1 MERLKK
7 KKKYYFPYKIFSIE
21 SKSKSQT
28 NIIKDK
34 LTLNSLNSINK
45 NGIKVNDYVKKLKS
59 TILSNKIFSKYM
71 DNYIG
76 QTQDFCFKSPECT
89 VYPMK
94 KNFQYLP
101 IDIKRNLSVREVTS
115 DERRNNEN
123 QTNSVIEKPYGYK
136 YKNTRIRINNKDYYH
151 HNSAEKLKSKL
162 FINFSEG
169 MNYSE
174 KVLKAIGLSNIDISN
189 NSEIIKS
196 NFNYL
201 HESLININLLEN
213 FTSSKSI
220 DYKIKNNFTKEDVL
234 FNINVFSLC
243 FNFYEIEPSQKSDD
257 IEDNKEN
264 KENAQNVKKQKLFLP
279 FKLLPFFYLLN
290 YSSFK
295 SFISEIIYYDK
306 KAKCMNFNQKN
317 FRDIL
322 RKYSYYLRNV
332 YQRSTEDTFKDIT
345 FYRNEFI
352 YDKYYDWIVIHE
364 KEKEEEED
372 DSDDNDKNN
381 KRNINESVVYKMKI
395 SFPKIVFEE
404 KKNNIKIINHLNK
417 NVIIRI
423 LKMNFIDWEKL
434 ILFDLF
440 SNKKFR
446 YLINNILNGSNK
458 FYNKKIILYEKMI
471 YNNSVNNLTNS
482 NINNI
487 LNNSNKNNNNYEFF
501 ISEAIRG
508 ISYYYIFTPNII
520 LILRG
525 ETKKHFQKINLNLKE
540 SRKLFQLSK
549 YWGALNTLFKCMYKD
564 EMSNKIY
571 FKLNILDNISKEL
584 YKTIRN
590 EEIYFQSHKNMSI
603 NTTTS
608 IQKDNYIRYKTNN
621 FELLL
626 SECLLNVI
634 NITINDL
641 RNFYFKVPKKL
652 LNTILTTSNN
662 MKIVHCIIDCCNE
675 ILNNEN
681 EVDILREERI
691 MGKKIYDLSRGGSPN
706 EKHNNNNNFLK
717 TFSKNKTFF
726 IKNGSNNNNKNLYA
740 KSFNRQK
747 SNILENQK
755 SSFIQILEKK
765 YPDLRTSL
773 KERRNISNFTDEKE
787 KENENENENEKE
799 IQNLISNL
807 PNIKQDKKASEN
819 NIDLNKIKSSGELR
833 KNRLNRTQTN
843 NYSYKSSLLK

>member
-1 MERLKK
+1 MEKLKK
-7 KKKYYFPYKIFSIE
+7 KKKYYFPYKIFNVE

-28 NIIKDK
+28 NITKDN
-34 LTLNSLNSINK
+34 LTLNPLNTK
-45 NGIKVNDYVKKLKS
+45 TRNGIKVNDYVKKLKS

-71 DNYIG
+71 DNYLG

-101 IDIKRNLSVREVTS
+101 IDIKRNISAQEVTS
-115 DERRNNEN
+115 DDRRN
-123 QTNSVIEKPYGYK
+123 QSNSVIEKPYGYK

-151 HNSAEKLKSKL
+151 HSSAEKLKSKI

-174 KVLKAIGLSNIDISN
+174 KVLKAIGLRNIDISN
-189 NSEIIKS
+189 NNEIIKS
-196 NFNYL
+196 NLNYL

-220 DYKIKNNFTKEDVL
+220 DYKIKSNFKKEDVL
-234 FNINVFSLC
+234 FNINAFSLC
-243 FNFYEIEPSQKSDD
+243 FNFYEIEQNKKSDD
-257 IEDNKEN
+257 IENNKEN
-264 KENAQNVKKQKLFLP
+264 KDNKDNDNDKKAKKQKLFLP
-279 FKLLPFFYLLN
+279 FKLLPFFYLLD

-295 SFISEIIYYDK
+295 SFISEIIYYNK
-306 KAKCMNFNQKN
+306 ERKCMDFNQKN
-317 FRDIL
+317 FRDVL

-332 YQRSTEDTFKDIT
+332 YQRSTEETFKDVT
-345 FYRNEFI
+345 FYKNEFI
-352 YDKYYDWIVIHE
+352 YEKCYDWIVINE
-364 KEKEEEED
+364 KDSED
-372 DSDDNDKNN
+372 N
-381 KRNINESVVYKMKI
+381 KRSVNENVVYKMKI

-404 KKNNIKIINHLNK
+404 KNNNIKIINHLNK
-417 NVIIRI
+417 NIIIRI
-423 LKMNFIDWEKL
+423 LKMNFVDWEKL

-446 YLINNILNGSNK
+446 YLINNILNGSTK
-458 FYNKKIILYEKMI
+458 YYNKKIKLYEKMPYDI
-471 YNNSVNNLTNS
+471 TYKILYNTNIK
-482 NINNI
+482 NM

-508 ISYYYIFTPNII
+508 VSYYYIFTPNII

-525 ETKKHFQKINLNLKE
+525 ETKKYFQTINLNLKE

-564 EMSNKIY
+564 EMNNKIY
-571 FKLNILDNISKEL
+571 FKLNILDDISKEL

-590 EEIYFQSHKNMSI
+590 EEIYFQSKNL
-603 NTTTS
+603 NLTTTNN
-608 IQKDNYIRYKTNN
+608 IQRDNYIRYKTNN
-621 FELLL
+621 LELVL

-652 LNTILTTSNN
+652 LDTILTSSNN
-662 MKIVHCIIDCCNE
+662 KKIVNCIIDCCDE

-691 MGKKIYDLSRGGSPN
+691 MNKKIYDLRRGGSPN
-706 EKHNNNNNFLK
+706 DKHNNNFLK
-717 TFSKNKTFF
+717 TFNKNKTFF
-726 IKNGSNNNNKNLYA
+726 IKNGSNNKNLYA

-747 SNILENQK
+747 SNIMESQK
-755 SSFIQILEKK
+755 SNFIQSLEKK
-765 YPDLRTSL
+765 FPDMRTSL
-773 KERRNISNFTDEKE
+773 KERRNISNFTDSIEKEKEKE
-787 KENENENENEKE
+787 KENENHKE
-799 IQNLISNL
+799 SQNLLSNFPSIL
-807 PNIKQDKKASEN
+807 QDKKPAEN
-819 NIDLNKIKSSGELR
+819 NSDLTKIKNSGELR
-833 KNRLNRTQTN
+833 KTRLNRTQTN
-843 NYSYKSSLLK
+843 NYNYKSFIIK

>member
-1 MERLKK
+1 MEKLKK
-7 KKKYYFPYKIFSIE
+7 KKKYYFPYKIFNVE

-28 NIIKDK
+28 NITKANLI
-34 LTLNSLNSINK
+34 LNPLNSK
-45 NGIKVNDYVKKLKS
+45 NRSGIKVNDYVKKLKS

-89 VYPMK
+89 IYPMK

-101 IDIKRNLSVREVTS
+101 IDIKRNLSVQEVTS
-115 DERRNNEN
+115 DERRNNRD
-123 QTNSVIEKPYGYK
+123 QANSVIEKPYGFK
-136 YKNTRIRINNKDYYH
+136 YKKTKIRINNKDYYH
-151 HNSAEKLKSKL
+151 HSSAEKLKSKIFL
-162 FINFSEG
+162 NFSEG

-174 KVLKAIGLSNIDISN
+174 KVLNAIGLRNIDISN
-189 NSEIIKS
+189 NSEIIK
-196 NFNYL
+196 NNLNYL

-220 DYKIKNNFTKEDVL
+220 DYKIKNNFNKEDML

-243 FNFYEIEPSQKSDD
+243 FNFYEIEQNKKSDN

-264 KENAQNVKKQKLFLP
+264 KDNDNAKKAKKQKLFLP

-295 SFISEIIYYDK
+295 SFISEIIYYNK
-306 KAKCMNFNQKN
+306 EEKCMDFNQKS

-332 YQRSTEDTFKDIT
+332 YQRSTEETFKDIT
-345 FYRNEFI
+345 FYKNEFI
-352 YDKYYDWIVIHE
+352 YDKCYDWIVINE
-364 KEKEEEED
+364 KNN
-372 DSDDNDKNN
+372 DDNKNN
-381 KRNINESVVYKMKI
+381 TNENVIYKMKI

-417 NVIIRI
+417 NIIIRI
-423 LKMNFIDWEKL
+423 LKMNFMDWEKL

-440 SNKKFR
+440 YNKKFR
-446 YLINNILNGSNK
+446 YLINNILNGSTK
-458 FYNKKIILYEKMI
+458 FHNKKIKLYEKMT
-471 YNNSVNNLTNS
+471 NANSFKIHNNL

-487 LNNSNKNNNNYEFF
+487 LSNSNKNNNNYEFF

-525 ETKKHFQKINLNLKE
+525 ETKKYFQKINLNLKE

-564 EMSNKIY
+564 EMNSKIY
-571 FKLNILDNISKEL
+571 FRLNILDDMSKEL

-590 EEIYFQSHKNMSI
+590 EEIYFQSKNL
-603 NTTTS
+603 NLTTTVN
-608 IQKDNYIRYKTNN
+608 IQKDNYIRYKTNDL
-621 FELLL
+621 ELVISDCLL
-626 SECLLNVI
+626 SVI

-662 MKIVHCIIDCCNE
+662 MKIVNCIIDCYEE

-681 EVDILREERI
+681 EVDILREEKI
-691 MGKKIYDLSRGGSPN
+691 MNKKIYDLRRGGSPN
-706 EKHNNNNNFLK
+706 DKHNNNFLK
-717 TFSKNKTFF
+717 TFNKNKTFF
-726 IKNGSNNNNKNLYA
+726 VKNGSNNKNLYA

-747 SNILENQK
+747 SNIIESQK
-755 SSFIQILEKK
+755 SSFIQSLERK
-765 YPDLRTSL
+765 YPDLGTSL
-773 KERRNISNFTDEKE
+773 KERRNISNFTDGVQTEKE
-787 KENENENENEKE
+787 KENENQKE
-799 IQNLISNL
+799 IQNLVDNFPTIL
-807 PNIKQDKKASEN
+807 QEKKTGEN
-819 NIDLNKIKSSGELR
+819 NSDLNKVKNSGELR
-833 KNRLNRTQTN
+833 KMRLNRTQTN
-843 NYSYKSSLLK
+843 NYSHKSLLIK

>member
-1 MERLKK
+1 MEKLKK
-7 KKKYYFPYKIFSIE
+7 KKKYYFPYKIFNVE

-28 NIIKDK
+28 NITKDN
-34 LTLNSLNSINK
+34 LTLNPLNTK
-45 NGIKVNDYVKKLKS
+45 TRNGIKVNDYVKKLKS

-71 DNYIG
+71 DNYLG

-101 IDIKRNLSVREVTS
+101 IDIKRNISAQEVTS
-115 DERRNNEN
+115 DERRN
-123 QTNSVIEKPYGYK
+123 QSNSVIEKPYGYK

-151 HNSAEKLKSKL
+151 HSSAEKLKSKI

-174 KVLKAIGLSNIDISN
+174 KVLKAIGLRNIDISN
-189 NSEIIKS
+189 NNEIIKS
-196 NFNYL
+196 NLNYL

-220 DYKIKNNFTKEDVL
+220 DYKIKSNFKKEDVL
-234 FNINVFSLC
+234 FNINAFSLC
-243 FNFYEIEPSQKSDD
+243 FNFYEIEQSKKSDN

-264 KENAQNVKKQKLFLP
+264 KDNKDNDNDKKAKKQKLFLP
-279 FKLLPFFYLLN
+279 FKLLPFFYLLD

-295 SFISEIIYYDK
+295 SFISEIIYYNK
-306 KAKCMNFNQKN
+306 EGKCMDFNQKN
-317 FRDIL
+317 FRDVL

-332 YQRSTEDTFKDIT
+332 YQRSTEETFKDIT
-345 FYRNEFI
+345 FYKNEFI
-352 YDKYYDWIVIHE
+352 YDKCYDWIVINE
-364 KEKEEEED
+364 KDSED
-372 DSDDNDKNN
+372 N
-381 KRNINESVVYKMKI
+381 KSSINENVVYKMKI

-404 KKNNIKIINHLNK
+404 KNNNIKIINHLNK
-417 NVIIRI
+417 NIIIRI
-423 LKMNFIDWEKL
+423 LKMNFVDWEKL

-446 YLINNILNGSNK
+446 YLINNILNGSTK
-458 FYNKKIILYEKMI
+458 YYNKKIKLYEKMPYDI
-471 YNNSVNNLTNS
+471 TYKILNNTNIK
-482 NINNI
+482 NM
-487 LNNSNKNNNNYEFF
+487 LNNSNRNNNNYEFF

-508 ISYYYIFTPNII
+508 VSYYYIFTPNII

-525 ETKKHFQKINLNLKE
+525 ETKKYFQKINLNLKE
-540 SRKLFQLSK
+540 SRKLFQLAK

-564 EMSNKIY
+564 EMNNKIY
-571 FKLNILDNISKEL
+571 FKLNILDDISKEL

-590 EEIYFQSHKNMSI
+590 EEIYFQSKNL
-603 NTTTS
+603 NLTTTNN
-608 IQKDNYIRYKTNN
+608 IQRDNYIRYKTNN
-621 FELLL
+621 LELVL

-652 LNTILTTSNN
+652 LDTILTSSNN
-662 MKIVHCIIDCCNE
+662 KKIVNCIIDCCDE

-691 MGKKIYDLSRGGSPN
+691 MNKKIYDLRRGGSPN
-706 EKHNNNNNFLK
+706 DKHNNNFLK
-717 TFSKNKTFF
+717 TFNKNKTFF
-726 IKNGSNNNNKNLYA
+726 IKNGSNNKNLYA

-747 SNILENQK
+747 SNIMESQK
-755 SSFIQILEKK
+755 SNFIQSLEKK
-765 YPDLRTSL
+765 FPDMRTSL
-773 KERRNISNFTDEKE
+773 KERRNISNFTDSIEKEKE
-787 KENENENENEKE
+787 KENENHKE
-799 IQNLISNL
+799 SQNLLNNFPSIL
-807 PNIKQDKKASEN
+807 QDKKPAEN
-819 NIDLNKIKSSGELR
+819 NSDLTKIKNSGELR
-833 KNRLNRTQTN
+833 KMRLNRTQTN
-843 NYSYKSSLLK
+843 NYNYKSFIIK

>member
-1 MERLKK
+1 MEKLKK
-7 KKKYYFPYKIFSIE
+7 KKKYYFPYKIFNVE

-28 NIIKDK
+28 NITKDN
-34 LTLNSLNSINK
+34 LTLNPLNTK
-45 NGIKVNDYVKKLKS
+45 TRNGIKVNDYVKKLKS

-71 DNYIG
+71 DNYLG

-101 IDIKRNLSVREVTS
+101 IDIKRNISAQEVTS
-115 DERRNNEN
+115 DERRN
-123 QTNSVIEKPYGYK
+123 QSNSVIEKPYGYK

-151 HNSAEKLKSKL
+151 HSSAEKLKSKI

-174 KVLKAIGLSNIDISN
+174 KVLKAIGLRNIDISN
-189 NSEIIKS
+189 NNEIIKS
-196 NFNYL
+196 NLNYL

-220 DYKIKNNFTKEDVL
+220 DYKIKSNFKKEDVL
-234 FNINVFSLC
+234 FNINAFSLC
-243 FNFYEIEPSQKSDD
+243 FNFYEIEQSKKSDN

-264 KENAQNVKKQKLFLP
+264 KDNKDNDNDKKAKKQKLFLP
-279 FKLLPFFYLLN
+279 FKLLPFFYLLD

-295 SFISEIIYYDK
+295 SFISEIIYYNK
-306 KAKCMNFNQKN
+306 EGKCMDFNQKN
-317 FRDIL
+317 FRDVL

-332 YQRSTEDTFKDIT
+332 YQRSTEETFKDIT
-345 FYRNEFI
+345 FYKNEFI
-352 YDKYYDWIVIHE
+352 YDKCYDWIVINE
-364 KEKEEEED
+364 KDSED
-372 DSDDNDKNN
+372 N
-381 KRNINESVVYKMKI
+381 KSSINENVVYKMKI

-404 KKNNIKIINHLNK
+404 KNNNIKIINHLNK
-417 NVIIRI
+417 NIIIRI
-423 LKMNFIDWEKL
+423 LKMNFVDWEKL

-446 YLINNILNGSNK
+446 YLINNILNGSTK
-458 FYNKKIILYEKMI
+458 YYNKKIKLYEKMPYDI
-471 YNNSVNNLTNS
+471 TYKILNNTNIK
-482 NINNI
+482 NM
-487 LNNSNKNNNNYEFF
+487 LNNSNRNNNNYEFF

-508 ISYYYIFTPNII
+508 VSYYYIFTPNII

-525 ETKKHFQKINLNLKE
+525 ETKKYFQKINLNLKE
-540 SRKLFQLSK
+540 SRKLFQLAK

-564 EMSNKIY
+564 EINNKIY
-571 FKLNILDNISKEL
+571 FKLNILDDISKEL

-590 EEIYFQSHKNMSI
+590 EEIYFQSKNL
-603 NTTTS
+603 NLTTTNN
-608 IQKDNYIRYKTNN
+608 IQRDNYIRYKTNN
-621 FELLL
+621 LELVL

-652 LNTILTTSNN
+652 LDTILTSSNN
-662 MKIVHCIIDCCNE
+662 KKIVNCIIDCCDE

-691 MGKKIYDLSRGGSPN
+691 MNKKIYDLRRGGSPN
-706 EKHNNNNNFLK
+706 DKHNNNFLK
-717 TFSKNKTFF
+717 TFNKNKTFF
-726 IKNGSNNNNKNLYA
+726 IKNGSNNKNLYA

-747 SNILENQK
+747 SNIMESQK
-755 SSFIQILEKK
+755 SNFIQSLEKK
-765 YPDLRTSL
+765 FPDMRTSL
-773 KERRNISNFTDEKE
+773 KERRNISNFTDSIEKEKE
-787 KENENENENEKE
+787 KENENHKE
-799 IQNLISNL
+799 SQNLLNNFPSIL
-807 PNIKQDKKASEN
+807 QDKKPAEN
-819 NIDLNKIKSSGELR
+819 NSDLTKIKNSGELR
-833 KNRLNRTQTN
+833 KMRLNRTQTN
-843 NYSYKSSLLK
+843 NYNYKSFIIK

>member
-1 MERLKK
+1 MEKLKK
-7 KKKYYFPYKIFSIE
+7 KKKYYFPYKIFNVE

-28 NIIKDK
+28 NITKDN
-34 LTLNSLNSINK
+34 LTLNPLNTK
-45 NGIKVNDYVKKLKS
+45 TRNGIKVNDYLKKLKS

-71 DNYIG
+71 DNYLG

-101 IDIKRNLSVREVTS
+101 IDIKRNISAQEVTS
-115 DERRNNEN
+115 DERRN
-123 QTNSVIEKPYGYK
+123 QSNSVIEKPYGYK

-151 HNSAEKLKSKL
+151 HSSAEKLKSKI

-174 KVLKAIGLSNIDISN
+174 KVLKAIGLRNIDISN
-189 NSEIIKS
+189 NNEIIKS
-196 NFNYL
+196 NLNYL

-220 DYKIKNNFTKEDVL
+220 DYKIKSNFKKEDVL
-234 FNINVFSLC
+234 FNINAFSLC
-243 FNFYEIEPSQKSDD
+243 FNFYEIEQSKKSDN

-264 KENAQNVKKQKLFLP
+264 KDNKDNDNDKKAKKQKLFLP
-279 FKLLPFFYLLN
+279 FKLLPFFYLLD

-295 SFISEIIYYDK
+295 SFISEIIYYNK
-306 KAKCMNFNQKN
+306 EGKCMDFNQKN
-317 FRDIL
+317 FRDVL

-332 YQRSTEDTFKDIT
+332 YQRSTEETFKDIT
-345 FYRNEFI
+345 FYKNEFI
-352 YDKYYDWIVIHE
+352 YDKCYDWIVINE
-364 KEKEEEED
+364 KDSED
-372 DSDDNDKNN
+372 N
-381 KRNINESVVYKMKI
+381 KSSINENVVYKMKI

-404 KKNNIKIINHLNK
+404 KNNNIKIINHLNK
-417 NVIIRI
+417 NIIIRI
-423 LKMNFIDWEKL
+423 LKMNFVDWEKL

-446 YLINNILNGSNK
+446 YLINNILNGSTK
-458 FYNKKIILYEKMI
+458 YYNKKIKLYEKMPYDI
-471 YNNSVNNLTNS
+471 TYKILNNTNIK
-482 NINNI
+482 NM
-487 LNNSNKNNNNYEFF
+487 LNNSNRNNNNYEFF

-508 ISYYYIFTPNII
+508 VSYYYIFTPNII

-525 ETKKHFQKINLNLKE
+525 ETKKYFQKINLNLKE
-540 SRKLFQLSK
+540 SRKLFQLAK

-564 EMSNKIY
+564 EMNNKIY
-571 FKLNILDNISKEL
+571 FKLNILDDISKEL

-590 EEIYFQSHKNMSI
+590 EEIYFQSKNL
-603 NTTTS
+603 NLTTTNN
-608 IQKDNYIRYKTNN
+608 IQRDNYIRYKTNN
-621 FELLL
+621 LELVL

-652 LNTILTTSNN
+652 LDTILTSSNN
-662 MKIVHCIIDCCNE
+662 KKIVNCIIDCCDE

-691 MGKKIYDLSRGGSPN
+691 MNKKIYDLRRGGSPN
-706 EKHNNNNNFLK
+706 DKHNNNFLK
-717 TFSKNKTFF
+717 TFNKNKTFF
-726 IKNGSNNNNKNLYA
+726 IKNGSNNKNLYA

-747 SNILENQK
+747 SNIMESQK
-755 SSFIQILEKK
+755 SNFIQSLEKK
-765 YPDLRTSL
+765 FPDMRTSL
-773 KERRNISNFTDEKE
+773 KERRNISNFTDSIEKEKE
-787 KENENENENEKE
+787 KENENHKE
-799 IQNLISNL
+799 SQNLLNNFPSIL
-807 PNIKQDKKASEN
+807 QDKKPAEN
-819 NIDLNKIKSSGELR
+819 NSDLTKIKNSGELR
-833 KNRLNRTQTN
+833 KMRLNRTQTN
-843 NYSYKSSLLK
+843 NYNYKSFIIK

>member
-1 MERLKK
+1 MEKLKK
-7 KKKYYFPYKIFSIE
+7 KKKYYFPYKIFNVE

-28 NIIKDK
+28 NITKNHLI
-34 LTLNSLNSINK
+34 LNPLNSKNK
-45 NGIKVNDYVKKLKS
+45 SGIKVNDYVKKLKS

-89 VYPMK
+89 IYPMK

-101 IDIKRNLSVREVTS
+101 IDIKRNLSVQEVTS
-115 DERRNNEN
+115 DERRNNRD
-123 QTNSVIEKPYGYK
+123 QANSVIEKPYGFK
-136 YKNTRIRINNKDYYH
+136 YKKTKIRINNKDYYH
-151 HNSAEKLKSKL
+151 HSSAEKLKSKIFL
-162 FINFSEG
+162 NFSEG

-174 KVLKAIGLSNIDISN
+174 KVLNAIGLRNIDISN
-189 NSEIIKS
+189 NSEIIK
-196 NFNYL
+196 NNLNYL

-220 DYKIKNNFTKEDVL
+220 DYKIKNNFNKEDML

-243 FNFYEIEPSQKSDD
+243 FNFYEIEQNKKSDN

-264 KENAQNVKKQKLFLP
+264 KDNDNAKKAKKQKLFLP

-295 SFISEIIYYDK
+295 SFISEIIYYNK
-306 KAKCMNFNQKN
+306 EEKCMDFNQKS

-332 YQRSTEDTFKDIT
+332 YQRSTEETFKDIT
-345 FYRNEFI
+345 FYKNEFI
-352 YDKYYDWIVIHE
+352 YDKCYDWIVINE
-364 KEKEEEED
+364 KNN
-372 DSDDNDKNN
+372 DDNKSNT
-381 KRNINESVVYKMKI
+381 NENVIYKMKI

-417 NVIIRI
+417 NIIIRI
-423 LKMNFIDWEKL
+423 LKMNFMDWEKL

-440 SNKKFR
+440 YNKKFR
-446 YLINNILNGSNK
+446 YLINNILNGSTK
-458 FYNKKIILYEKMI
+458 FYNKKIKLYEKMT
-471 YNNSVNNLTNS
+471 NANSFKIHNNL

-487 LNNSNKNNNNYEFF
+487 LSNSNKNNNNYEFF

-525 ETKKHFQKINLNLKE
+525 ETKKYFQKINLNLKE

-564 EMSNKIY
+564 EMNSKIY
-571 FKLNILDNISKEL
+571 FRLNILDDMSKEL

-590 EEIYFQSHKNMSI
+590 EEIYFQSKNL
-603 NTTTS
+603 NLTTTVN
-608 IQKDNYIRYKTNN
+608 IQKDNYIRYKTNDL
-621 FELLL
+621 ELVISDCLL
-626 SECLLNVI
+626 SVI

-662 MKIVHCIIDCCNE
+662 MKIVNCIIDCYEE

-681 EVDILREERI
+681 EVDILREEKI
-691 MGKKIYDLSRGGSPN
+691 MNKKIYDLRRGGSPN
-706 EKHNNNNNFLK
+706 DKHNNNFLK
-717 TFSKNKTFF
+717 TFNKNKTFF
-726 IKNGSNNNNKNLYA
+726 VKNVSNNKNLYA

-747 SNILENQK
+747 SNIIESQK
-755 SSFIQILEKK
+755 SSFIQSLERK
-765 YPDLRTSL
+765 YPDLGASL
-773 KERRNISNFTDEKE
+773 KERRNISNFTDGVQTEKE
-787 KENENENENEKE
+787 KENENQKE
-799 IQNLISNL
+799 IQNLVDNFPTIL
-807 PNIKQDKKASEN
+807 QEKKTGEN
-819 NIDLNKIKSSGELR
+819 NSDLNKVKNSGELR
-833 KNRLNRTQTN
+833 KMRLNRTQTN
-843 NYSYKSSLLK
+843 NYSYKSLLIK